1 MVQLEEL
8 TVVHAPI
15 ERCFDLARSVEVHLA
30 GNVHSGEAAVAM
42 AGVTSGLIGMGQ
54 RVTWRAKHFG
64 VWQRLTSEITAMDR
78 PAYFQDT
85 MIRGAFRSMNHNHF
99 FRSLT
104 PEQTEMKDVFC
115 FEAPLS
121 VLGRL
126 AEIAFLRRYMQALL
140 HERNAVL
147 KQIAESSEW
156 QRYLPLTLEGE

>member
-1 MVQLEEL
+1 MVKLEEL
-8 TVVHAPI
+8 TLVQAPI

-30 GNVHSGEAAVAM
+30 GNVHSGEAATAM
-42 AGVTSGLIGMGQ
+42 AGITAGLIGMGQ

-64 VWQRLTSEITAMDR
+64 VWQKLTSEITAMDR

-85 MIRGAFRSMNHNHF
+85 MIRGAFRSMKHDHF
-99 FRSLT
+99 FRPLS
-104 PEQTEMKDVFC
+104 PDETEMKDVFC
-115 FEAPLS
+115 FAAPLA

-147 KQIAESSEW
+147 KRIAESQDW
-156 QRYLPLTLEGE
+156 RKYLP